1 MHSQSYKGWSGASI
15 DASGAVR
22 DTTTH
27 APPRQPTLIVL
38 TTADP
43 WCWEPRTLNLLVATV
58 AAGVLC
64 STFVAAGRCLSSIV
78 IMVEF
83 APGTRHCVSTRFLS
97 VGQMRDH
104 RDALFGPG
112 VVCEVGCV
120 TAALL
125 QDRGRVQVICPGPE
139 RSKSRFSA
147 RCKPTPAGRW
157 KGAIPLIDR
166 LERALDSGVDPDIF
180 ERAASARS

>member
-112 VVCEVGCV
+112 VVCEVWLCDCG
-120 TAALL
+120 AAAR
-125 QDRGRVQVICPGPE
+125 QREGP
-139 RSKSRFSA
+139 SN
-147 RCKPTPAGRW
+147 
-157 KGAIPLIDR
+157 L
-166 LERALDSGVDPDIF
+166 SG
-180 ERAASARS
+180 S